1 MKGINNRKYTVVE
14 ITEKFEQIDGNITAQ
29 DVAQTELASD
39 RGEERSDYQDSLP
52 DLRKASFSLP

>member
-39 RGEERSDYQDSLP
+39 RGEERSDYQASLP